1 MMGGN
6 FELQRRRMN
15 ATGIGLA
22 GVDGVWWLPAAEP
35 FVLPAQAARVLA
47 EIGQA
52 VFALFDAVTSLY
64 GTSAGAAGGL
74 DDLLTYKVP
83 PDLSRLMSQGRVE
96 SVRPDFQ
103 LVIQTAEV
111 SETSAVSFVATELEI
126 CPSTHG
132 YAHAMQAGYGLP
144 PDLVE
149 SFARYLKGREL
160 LLVGTQQWSE
170 FLFEQLAFCRALAE
184 VGSWGRVLYD
194 LPLTMMADQIR
205 QGQRWQPPMFG
216 IKQKPPGW
224 NGNLLERVRAH
235 GLEPFVWPDDAGWP
249 EAVGDAVL
257 FRFGYV
263 NCFPPAK
270 LQYFEQWQRQG
281 AAVLNPATFFLDSKA
296 VMAALNLPLV
306 REQIAS
312 SDPAALAILDR
323 CLPETLLLREKTLPR
338 LTAEKDSWVIKYAG
352 FDGGNQAWGGRSL
365 QLGLN
370 HSAASW
376 RAALAQALALP
387 WPVVAQ
393 RVVPSARVDIA
404 YVDSR
409 GETQVMEQ
417 GVTRLRTFFL
427 RDGAA
432 AVACGSHLTVA
443 GGTMQV
449 SEATDAVQSPVVF
462 RDSGG
467 SLPLLGGGLGR
478 GSKPDA

>member
-1 MMGGN
+1 MGRN
-6 FELQRRRMN
+6 LELQRQRMN

-22 GVDGVWWLPAAEP
+22 GIDGVWWLPATEP
-35 FVLPAQAARVLA
+35 FALPAQAAHDLV

-52 VFALFDAVTSLY
+52 IFALFDAVTSLY

-74 DDLLTYKVP
+74 DDLLSYKVP
-83 PDLSRLMSQGRVE
+83 PNISRLISQGRVE

-103 LVIQTAEV
+103 LILQTSPASKTCE
-111 SETSAVSFVATELEI
+111 VSFVATELEI

-132 YAHAMQAGYGLP
+132 YAQAMQAGYGLP

-149 SFARYLKGREL
+149 SFARYLNGREL
-160 LLVGTQQWSE
+160 LFVGTQQWSE
-170 FLFEQLAFCRALAE
+170 FLFEQLAFCRSLAE
-184 VGSWGRVLYD
+184 VGSWARVLYD
-194 LPLTMMADQIR
+194 LPVREMADQIR
-205 QGQRWQPPMFG
+205 QGNRWQPPVFG
-216 IKQKPPGW
+216 IKQKPPDW
-224 NGNLLERVRAH
+224 NDNLLERIWAH
-235 GLEPFVWPDDAGWP
+235 GFESFVWPDNAGWP

-263 NCFPPAK
+263 DCFAPDK
-270 LQYFEQWQRQG
+270 LQYFEQWRRQG

-296 VMAALNLPLV
+296 VMAALTLPLV
-306 REQIAS
+306 RAQIARS
-312 SDPAALAILDR
+312 NLNALAVLDR
-323 CLPETLLLREKTLPR
+323 CIPETLLLREETLPR
-338 LTAEKDSWVIKYAG
+338 LVAEKDAWVIKYAG

-365 QLGLN
+365 QLGMN
-370 HSAASW
+370 HFPASW
-376 RAALAQALALP
+376 REVLAQALQLP

-427 RDGAA
+427 RDGVA
-432 AVACGSHLTVA
+432 AVACGPHLTVA

-449 SEATDAVQSPVVF
+449 SEATDTVQAPILF
-462 RDSGG
+462 RD
-467 SLPLLGGGLGR
+467 
-478 GSKPDA
+478 